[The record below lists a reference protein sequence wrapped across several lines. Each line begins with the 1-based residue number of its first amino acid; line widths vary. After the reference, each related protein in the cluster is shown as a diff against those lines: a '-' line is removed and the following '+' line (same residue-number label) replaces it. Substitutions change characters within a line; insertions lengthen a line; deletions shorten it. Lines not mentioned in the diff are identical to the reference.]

1 MLWAFDSLIYLL
13 HRAKTTNKTAA
24 RVRYYESISFMP
36 KPSDP
41 KLQDADSDDDVDM
54 SWFQMQMDKVR
65 PSPMNPTLVL

>member
-1 MLWAFDSLIYLL
+1 
-13 HRAKTTNKTAA
+13 
-24 RVRYYESISFMP
+24 MP